1 MNRACKSVFTTEL
14 ASSTQLNLHEQKQN
28 ASCIQ
33 PIKNNSVRMKLKII
47 FILYFCIGANVV
59 HAKKINIVTTTT
71 DLRSIT
77 ELIGADKVDVS
88 SIASGFQ
95 NPHFVD
101 PKPSYIIK
109 LSKADM
115 FVTVGLD
122 LETGWSPQLLSSSRN
137 PKIQKGSNGYVDA
150 SLGVTLLQVPSSI
163 NRGEG
168 DIHIYGNP
176 HYWLDPLNGKQI
188 AKNICDAL
196 EKISPE
202 NRAFFE
208 ANLKA
213 FDTKID
219 FKLKEW
225 TIKMAP
231 YKGAKIIAYH
241 NEWCYFE
248 QRFALKIVD
257 FMEPKPGIPPT
268 PAQLVKIIS
277 EVKTN
282 VIKVIISSPY
292 FTTSSSDV
300 VSKQTGAKTVILG
313 TSVGAFDGIKNYYD
327 LFDYNINK
335 LIEGFK

>member
-1 MNRACKSVFTTEL
+1 
-14 ASSTQLNLHEQKQN
+14 
-28 ASCIQ
+28 
-33 PIKNNSVRMKLKII
+33 MKLKIVFI
-47 FILYFCIGANVV
+47 FLTFIGTSAI
-59 HAKKINIVTTTT
+59 HATKINVVTTTA
-71 DLRSIT
+71 DLKSIT
-77 ELIGADKVDVS
+77 EFIGKDKVDVS
-88 SIASGFQ
+88 SIATGYQ

-150 SLGVTLLQVPSSI
+150 SVGVALLQVPSSI

-176 HYWLDPLNGKQI
+176 HYWLDPVNGKQI
-188 AKNICDAL
+188 AKNICDGL

-202 NRAFFE
+202 NTAFFE
-208 ANLKA
+208 ANLKS
-213 FDTKID
+213 FNTKID
-219 FKLKEW
+219 LKLKEW
-225 TIKMAP
+225 TMKMSP
-231 YKGAKIIAYH
+231 YRGVKIIAYH

-248 QRFALKIVD
+248 QRFGLIIVD

-268 PAQLVKIIS
+268 PSQLVKIIS
-277 EVKTN
+277 EVKSNT
-282 VIKVIISSPY
+282 IKVIISSPY

-300 VSKQTGAKTVILG
+300 VSKQTGAKTIVLG
-313 TSVGAFDGIKNYYD
+313 TSVGAFDSIKDYFD
-327 LFDYNINK
+327 LFDYNIDK
-335 LIEGFK
+335 LILGFN